1 MKRCAATRRGPV
13 RLPAYAR
20 HFAVPAAATAVLLL
34 AVTADAQPG
43 PGADMA
49 EDTVPITLEQAI
61 YLALTNNLDISL
73 QREAVVSAD
82 AGVLQAKGQFDPTV
96 SAGYTQGEDNRTLE
110 AESSVAAGG
119 LEAVRTESQS
129 ARLSVGGQVPLST
142 RYNARVENTASADTF
157 NDFNDEHVSRASVTL
172 TQPLLEGRGHEVTTT
187 GLRVARRNLH
197 VSWLNFRIQVETVV
211 QEVELAYWD
220 LIRARRD
227 LEVRQKSVEAAETL
241 LAHVRAKV
249 EVGTAAE
256 EEQVQSESGLAQR
269 MIARIEA
276 QRSLEL
282 RDRILKDLIV
292 RDLVAARARLEPVD
306 EEVVEPTI
314 PPYEE
319 VLREALTER
328 PELDRA
334 RTLIAGAED
343 DLNLTRNTALP
354 QLDLEA
360 SYGVNGLGGSFGDS
374 LENGRE
380 GDNNAWSIGVVYT
393 KPWPDRDSRGA
404 LRQQESAVRQ
414 QRLQAEQEQRR
425 IVLEVGEVYDRL
437 RSSADQIT
445 ASEAAVTYAKKVL
458 ENERVRFDVQ
468 KATVY
473 DLLLR
478 ETDLMEA
485 ALSLFQATADFRKNR
500 ANLYRVRGALLDRWG
515 IELVRDTPTTH
526 YPEEA
531 NLNDAPPSP

>member
-1 MKRCAATRRGPV
+1 MRR
-13 RLPAYAR
+13 PAVLVVCTASLL
-20 HFAVPAAATAVLLL
+20 FAVAANAQNRQRAETPA
-34 AVTADAQPG
+34 
-43 PGADMA
+43 
-49 EDTVPITLEQAI
+49 DTVPVTLGQAI
-61 YLALTNNLDISL
+61 YMALTNNLDISL

-96 SAGYTQGEDNRTLE
+96 NAGYTQAEDNRTLE

-129 ARLSVGGQVPLST
+129 AQLSVGGQIPLST
-142 RYNARVENTASADTF
+142 RYNARLDNTASADTF
-157 NDFNDEHVSRASVTL
+157 NDFDEEHVSRASLTL

-187 GLRVARRNLH
+187 GLRLARRNLH

-227 LEVRQKSVEAAETL
+227 LEVRQKSVEAAQTL
-241 LAHVRAKV
+241 LDHVRAKV
-249 EVGTAAE
+249 DVGTAAE
-256 EEQVQSESGLAQR
+256 EELVQSESGLAQR
-269 MIARIEA
+269 RIALIAA

-292 RDLVAARARLEPVD
+292 RDLAAATARLEPVD
-306 EEVVEPTI
+306 EALLEPTI
-314 PPYEE
+314 PPYDD
-319 VLREALTER
+319 VLQEALAER

-334 RTLIAGAED
+334 RTLVAGAED
-343 DLNLTRNTALP
+343 RLNQTRNTGLP
-354 QLDLEA
+354 QLDLEG
-360 SYGVNGLGGSFGDS
+360 SYGVNGLGGSFGES

-393 KPWPDRDSRGA
+393 KPWPDRDRRGA
-404 LRQQESAVRQ
+404 LRQQESALRQ
-414 QRLQAEQEQRR
+414 QRLQAKQEQRR
-425 IVLEVGEVYDRL
+425 IILEVGEVYDRL
-437 RSSADQIT
+437 RASADQIE

-458 ENERVRFDVQ
+458 ENERVRFEVQ

-478 ETDLMEA
+478 ETDHMEA
-485 ALSLFQATADFRKNR
+485 ALSLFQAMADFRKNR
-500 ANLYRVRGALLDRWG
+500 ASLYRVRGALLERWG
-515 IELVRDTPTTH
+515 IELVTDTPMAYT
-526 YPEEA
+526 PEDTM
-531 NLNDAPPSP
+531 LNDAPLNP